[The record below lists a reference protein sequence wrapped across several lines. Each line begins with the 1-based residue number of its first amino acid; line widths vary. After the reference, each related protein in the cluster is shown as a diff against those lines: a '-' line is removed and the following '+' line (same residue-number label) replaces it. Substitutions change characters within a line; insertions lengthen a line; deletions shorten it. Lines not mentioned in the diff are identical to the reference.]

1 MQRLSARKDR
11 PFEVVNCAT
20 LTRELLPSELF
31 GHERGAFTGAVARK
45 HGLLALADGGTVFLD
60 EVGELPLD
68 TQGML
73 LRFLEGGELRPVG
86 STRTIRTDVRVIA
99 ATNRDLEEAVGHREF
114 REDLYHRL
122 SDVVLEV
129 PPLRARQDDIPLL
142 IEHFRGLFNR
152 KYDLAVTGVAA
163 EAMATMTGY
172 GWAGNVRALAKVLR
186 EAMLLR
192 EQGWV
197 SSTT

>member
-1 MQRLSARKDR
+1 MGTWQYIAITVEAIDDGPTCRAVVQTAWTTVH
-11 PFEVVNCAT
+11 EVHVC
-20 LTRELLPSELF
+20 
-31 GHERGAFTGAVARK
+31 
-45 HGLLALADGGTVFLD
+45 
-60 EVGELPLD
+60 GEL
-68 TQGML
+68 G
-73 LRFLEGGELRPVG
+73 PVG

-99 ATNRDLEEAVGHREF
+99 ATNRDLEEAVGRREF

-129 PPLRARQDDIPLL
+129 PPLRARQDDVPLL
-142 IEHFRGLFNR
+142 IEHFLGLFNR

-163 EAMATMTGY
+163 QAMAAMTGY

-192 EQGWV
+192 EEGWV
-197 SSTT
+197 ELDDLRIAASAGRGPFAKAGEY